1 MILSDRANALTQSVT
16 VEISSRAKE
25 LKSQGHDVIDLGFGE
40 PDFNT
45 PEYIIQAAKDALDE
59 GMTKYTPSGGVL
71 PLKEAIQRK
80 LYEDHG
86 LEYKTSEIIVTPG
99 AKFALYSL
107 FQVLLNEGD
116 EVIIPAPY
124 WVSYPAQVELANG
137 IPVMINGTE
146 ENDFKITK
154 EQLKKAITPKTKALV
169 LNSPSNPTGMM
180 YSERELQWIG
190 EVCIEEDIVIVS
202 DEIYEKLIYTDDK
215 HVSIAQLSEEL
226 KRRTVIINGVSK
238 SHAMT
243 GWRIG
248 YAAGPENI
256 IKAMTNLASHT
267 TSNPTSIAQY
277 ATIKAYQ
284 ENDPAKIK
292 EMNRIFSKRIEETFR
307 LLVNIPGVSC
317 LKPMGAFYLFP
328 KLKETAAMNGFHRV
342 DDWAKALLE
351 EEKVALVPGSAF
363 GAPEYVRI
371 SCATSLDLLKEA
383 IRRIERFV
391 MKHQQ

>member
-1 MILSDRANALTQSVT
+1 M
-16 VEISSRAKE
+16 
-25 LKSQGHDVIDLGFGE
+25 
-40 PDFNT
+40 
-45 PEYIIQAAKDALDE
+45 
-59 GMTKYTPSGGVL
+59 
-71 PLKEAIQRK
+71 
-80 LYEDHG
+80 
-86 LEYKTSEIIVTPG
+86 
-99 AKFALYSL
+99 
-107 FQVLLNEGD
+107 LNEGD

-146 ENDFKITK
+146 ESDFKITK

-226 KRRTVIINGVSK
+226 KKRTVIINGVSK

-256 IKAMTNLASHT
+256 IKAMTKICFPHHLE
-267 TSNPTSIAQY
+267 PDIDR
-277 ATIKAYQ
+277 TI
-284 ENDPAKIK
+284 
-292 EMNRIFSKRIEETFR
+292 R
-307 LLVNIPGVSC
+307 
-317 LKPMGAFYLFP
+317 
-328 KLKETAAMNGFHRV
+328 
-342 DDWAKALLE
+342 
-351 EEKVALVPGSAF
+351 
-363 GAPEYVRI
+363 
-371 SCATSLDLLKEA
+371 
-383 IRRIERFV
+383 
-391 MKHQQ
+391 